1 MSARGYR
8 FHPAAREELD
18 AAGGRYDERLPGL
31 SLEFFDAVEDAIS
44 LIVERPDAWQQSG
57 TVAGREVRRF
67 VMRRFPFAVV
77 YYVVDDIV
85 RIVAV
90 AHGRQ
95 KPGYW
100 RVRTRHEF

>member
-1 MSARGYR
+1 
-8 FHPAAREELD
+8 
-18 AAGGRYDERLPGL
+18 
-31 SLEFFDAVEDAIS
+31 
-44 LIVERPDAWQQSG
+44 
-57 TVAGREVRRF
+57 
-67 VMRRFPFAVV
+67 MRRFPFAVV